1 MNSRTNIELEIDFTG
16 AVLVRWTGR
25 ANERRPSASLEPVFE
40 RLLGMGRYLRFD
52 FTEVEHMSSST
63 LVVLLKFFKQ
73 LNAMGVG
80 FDYRYDR
87 SVSWQRMTF
96 AQLDKVMA
104 PQPSL
109 IAA

>member
-1 MNSRTNIELEIDFTG
+1 
-16 AVLVRWTGR
+16 
-25 ANERRPSASLEPVFE
+25 
-40 RLLGMGRYLRFD
+40 
-52 FTEVEHMSSST
+52 MSSST